1 MTFATLQIIHRLL
14 VEEERRT
21 FEVKEAARKAWHDA
35 EDLTG
40 EEAPEQVDAFR
51 AAGDEHWK
59 VKSALNEFL
68 DQDWR

>member
-1 MTFATLQIIHRLL
+1 MTFNTLQIIHRLL

-21 FEVKEAARKAWHDA
+21 FEIKEAARKAWHDA

-51 AAGDEHWK
+51 ATSREYQEVLD
-59 VKSALNEFL
+59 ALNEFVHTE
-68 DQDWR
+68 WR